1 MFVVTKE
8 NYSVKVKDKN
18 RTQHL
23 RMQGPQHWQSQ
34 FLASLILPARG
45 EEAHDF
51 GRSLQ
56 DKEARR
62 VGN

>member
-1 MFVVTKE
+1 MVKNE

-23 RMQGPQHWQSQ
+23 RMQGPQHLQSQ
-34 FLASLILPARG
+34 FLASLILPVSG

-56 DKEARR
+56 DKAARR
-62 VGN
+62 VGD